1 MPVYQFAVRRD
12 DEQDPDVRWTHLPDQ
27 ETARRFADLLMK
39 EFEEFVSNGRYA
51 NASQAF
57 LEVRDDTGGILFS
70 IPFRIT

>member
-1 MPVYQFAVRRD
+1 
-12 DEQDPDVRWTHLPDQ
+12 VRWTHLPDQ

-39 EFEEFVSNGRYA
+39 EFVSNGRYA